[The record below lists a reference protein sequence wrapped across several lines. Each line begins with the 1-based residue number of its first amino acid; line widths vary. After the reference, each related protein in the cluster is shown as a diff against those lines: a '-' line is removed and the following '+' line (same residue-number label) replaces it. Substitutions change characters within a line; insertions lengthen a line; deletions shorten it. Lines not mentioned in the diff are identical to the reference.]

1 MSLEKP
7 IEPSTVTQFQTEK
20 LRRTIQECQDIKTLR
35 GIAME
40 LLQLHEKK
48 SAIAEWATKK
58 GVDAECRALVAEMS
72 IENKRAKTFQII
84 RTDGQSDEIAGRHFS
99 GYDEAHTVL
108 ERYYADLSCSD
119 EDEREYYD
127 IVEVNS

>member
-1 MSLEKP
+1 M
-7 IEPSTVTQFQTEK
+7 QFQSEK

-40 LLQLHEKK
+40 LLKLHEKK
-48 SAIAEWATKK
+48 SAIADWATKK

-72 IENKRAKTFQII
+72 INNKLSKTYQIV
-84 RTDGQSDEIAGRHFS
+84 RTDGQSDEIASRHFS
-99 GYDEAHTVL
+99 SYDEAHTVL
-108 ERYYADLSCSD
+108 ERYYADLSCCD

-127 IVEVNS
+127 IVEVNG

>member
-1 MSLEKP
+1 M
-7 IEPSTVTQFQTEK
+7 QFQTEK
-20 LRRTIQECQDIKTLR
+20 LRRTIQECQDVDTLR
-35 GIAME
+35 GIAMQ

-58 GVDAECRALVAEMS
+58 GVDAECRALVAEMGNN
-72 IENKRAKTFQII
+72 NKLANTFQII
-84 RTDGQSDEIAGRHFS
+84 RSDGQSDEIAGRYFS
-99 GYDEAHTVL
+99 SYDDAHTVL
-108 ERYYADLSCSD
+108 ERYYADLSCCD